1 MNQPLTPLLER
12 YSHLVVL
19 DTETTGLSFKH
30 DEIIELAAVTV
41 ELRGGTPA
49 VTRQYDRLIR
59 LSPGKRLSG
68 KITRLTGIT
77 QEALDAEGISKA
89 EACRDFQDMLG
100 EGTLLAAYNA
110 HFDLSF
116 LYYFLR
122 RDGDCTVLQ
131 APDFLD
137 VLSIYKDRRDYPHRL
152 KNAIEAYGLQDRVVN
167 SHRAIDDVL
176 ATVEVLKEMDREKG
190 DLEQY
195 VNLFGYNPR
204 YGVEG
209 CRIRS
214 VRYVPSPTAAPSPCT
229 NGIFWRKRRI
239 FAKGDR
245 KRRRGM
251 V

>member
-1 MNQPLTPLLER
+1 MNQPLAPLLER
-12 YSHLVVL
+12 YDRLVVL

-41 ELRGGTPA
+41 ELADGAPQ

-59 LSPGKRLSG
+59 LSPGRRLSDE
-68 KITRLTGIT
+68 ITRLTGIT

-89 EACRDFQDMLG
+89 EACRDFQSLLG
-100 EGTLLAAYNA
+100 ERTLLAAYNA

-116 LYYFLR
+116 LYYFLH
-122 RDGDCTVLQ
+122 RDGDCTVLK

-137 VLSIYKDRRDYPHRL
+137 VLSVYKDRRAYPHKL
-152 KNAIEAYGLQDRVVN
+152 KNAIEEYNLQDRVVN

-176 ATVEVLKEMDREKG
+176 ATVEVLKEMDREKS
-190 DLEQY
+190 DLDRY
-195 VNLFGYNPR
+195 INLFGYNPK

-214 VRYVPSPTAAPSPCT
+214 VRYVAQPYGSSVPLYEQDLLTKMT
-229 NGIFWRKRRI
+229 DFWQ
-239 FAKGDR
+239 KG
-245 KRRRGM
+245 
-251 V
+251 

>member
-1 MNQPLTPLLER
+1 MNQPLAPLLER
-12 YSHLVVL
+12 YDRLLVL
-19 DTETTGLSFKH
+19 DTETTGLRFQE

-41 ELRGGTPA
+41 ELSDGVPT

-59 LSPGKRLSG
+59 LSPGKRLSEE
-68 KITRLTGIT
+68 ITRLTGIT
-77 QEALDAEGISKA
+77 QEALDTEGISKE
-89 EACRDFQDMLG
+89 EACRDFQSLV
-100 EGTLLAAYNA
+100 EGQTLLAAYNA

-122 RDGDCTVLQ
+122 RDGDCTVLK

-137 VLSIYKDRRDYPHRL
+137 VLSVYKDRREYPHKL
-152 KNAIEAYGLQDRVVN
+152 KNAIEAYNLQDRVVN

-176 ATVEVLKEMDREKG
+176 ATVEVLKEMDREKD

-195 VNLFGYNPR
+195 INLFGYNPK

-214 VRYVPSPTAAPSPCT
+214 VRYVPQPYGSTVPLYERDLLTKMADFCQ
-229 NGIFWRKRRI
+229 
-239 FAKGDR
+239 KG
-245 KRRRGM
+245 
-251 V
+251 